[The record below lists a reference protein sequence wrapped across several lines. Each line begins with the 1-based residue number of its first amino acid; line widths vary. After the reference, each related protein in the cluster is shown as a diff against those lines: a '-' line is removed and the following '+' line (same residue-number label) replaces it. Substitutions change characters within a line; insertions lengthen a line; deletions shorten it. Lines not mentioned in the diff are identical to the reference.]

1 MNLVRATLAFL
12 RFFEAQVI
20 APGGKQGQTS
30 KVEHAYE
37 QSFSDSTARA
47 AAPAGD
53 SNERLSNLGYVAYA
67 VAGGYR
73 HGLRRLG
80 WFGVER

>member
-1 MNLVRATLAFL
+1 MKLGRTTLAFL

-20 APGGKQGQTS
+20 APAGKQGQTS
-30 KVEHAYE
+30 KVEHAYK

-47 AAPAGD
+47 AAPAGN
-53 SNERLSNLGYVAYA
+53 SNQRLSNLGNVAYNA
-67 VAGGYR
+67 AGGYR
-73 HGLRRLG
+73 QGFRRLG